1 MTEWLITHISITPKY
16 FFMLHCHSAILPP
29 APTPHPQQPL
39 ICFLS
44 LQISLHFQQFYIN
57 GNIQTTSVLIWLL
70 LLGIIFLNYI
80 HIVAGISCLFP
91 SSIPLYVY
99 ITICLSSHLLMNF
112 WVTSSLGLLQIKQLW
127 TFIYKTSYVHI
138 LSFLLGKNLRIERLD
153 NMLGVYLKHHLM
165 YQQHATS
172 FF

>member
-1 MTEWLITHISITPKY
+1 
-16 FFMLHCHSAILPP
+16 MLHCNSAILPP

-91 SSIPLYVY
+91 SIAKQYS
-99 ITICLSSHLLMNF
+99 TICIHHNLFIQSPIDELLGYFQFGTITNKAVMNIHLQNF
-112 WVTSSLGLLQIKQLW
+112 ICAYTFFSLG
-127 TFIYKTSYVHI
+127 
-138 LSFLLGKNLRIERLD
+138 
-153 NMLGVYLKHHLM
+153 
-165 YQQHATS
+165 
-172 FF
+172 

>member
-91 SSIPLYVY
+91 SIAKQYS
-99 ITICLSSHLLMNF
+99 TICINHNLFIQSPIDELLGYFQFGTITNKAVMNIHLQNF
-112 WVTSSLGLLQIKQLW
+112 ICAYTFFSLG
-127 TFIYKTSYVHI
+127 
-138 LSFLLGKNLRIERLD
+138 
-153 NMLGVYLKHHLM
+153 
-165 YQQHATS
+165 
-172 FF
+172 

>member
-1 MTEWLITHISITPKY
+1 
-16 FFMLHCHSAILPP
+16 MLHCHSAILPP

-91 SSIPLYVY
+91 SIAKQYS
-99 ITICLSSHLLMNF
+99 TICIHHNL
-112 WVTSSLGLLQIKQLW
+112 
-127 TFIYKTSYVHI
+127 FIQSPI
-138 LSFLLGKNLRIERLD
+138 DELLGYFQFGPINNNTPVNILIHIFRCTSACISLRYR
-153 NMLGVYLKHHLM
+153 
-165 YQQHATS
+165 S
-172 FF
+172 